1 MSTKI
6 RLRNCGNEF
15 VVFDIGDVAK
25 IVFAILREISGDEV
39 LEVFREDKTDDTY
52 DSDTHCRTTDY
63 DDGFRVVCRNGMWD
77 EKFLS
82 ERTVADTEVR

>member
-6 RLRNCGNEF
+6 RLRNYRNEF

-39 LEVFREDKTDDTY
+39 LEVFMEDKTCYAY
-52 DSDTHCRTTDY
+52 DSDTHCRTTNY
-63 DDGFRVVCRNGMWD
+63 DDGSRVVCHNGMWD